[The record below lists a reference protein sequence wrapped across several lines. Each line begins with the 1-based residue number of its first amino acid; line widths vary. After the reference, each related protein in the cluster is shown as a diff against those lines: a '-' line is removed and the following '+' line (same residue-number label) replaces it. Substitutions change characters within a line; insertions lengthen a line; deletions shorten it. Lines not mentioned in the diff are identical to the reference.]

1 MIAIMVG
8 IIILGICNGG
18 QYEDKFLQTMS
29 TILFFGYILVK
40 ILSIFY

>member
-1 MIAIMVG
+1 MIAIIVG

-18 QYEDKFLQTMS
+18 KYEDKFLQTMLK
-29 TILFFGYILVK
+29 IIFFGYILVE